1 MECRCSAAGGGEFKL
16 GGCNAAAI
24 EGDNFMGFQRSLAVV
39 LAGLLMAAAGCG
51 SGQGTV
57 PVDGIVTLD
66 GQPLE
71 GAAVSFAPA
80 KGRPA
85 TAQTDA
91 AGKFKLTT
99 FAAGDGAMPGP
110 YKVGVSKMEAPA
122 APSGNVQST
131 SPDGKT
137 QLSGPSSLRGGAP
150 PQPKSL
156 LPAKYLNPNTSGITV
171 EVKAGMEPVKLDL
184 SSK

>member
-1 MECRCSAAGGGEFKL
+1 MF
-16 GGCNAAAI
+16 I
-24 EGDNFMGFQRSLAVV
+24 GFQRGLAVV

-51 SGQGTV
+51 SGRGTV
-57 PVDGIVTLD
+57 PVEGIVTLD

-71 GAAVSFAPA
+71 NAAVSFVPA

-91 AGKFKLTT
+91 AGKFKLMT
-99 FAAGDGAMPGP
+99 FAPGDGAAPGP

-122 APSGNVQST
+122 APSGNVAST

-137 QLSGPSSLRGGAP
+137 MLSGPSSMRGGPP

-156 LPAKYLNPNTSGITV
+156 VPSKYLNPNTSELTV
-171 EVKAGMEPVKLDL
+171 EVKAGMEPVKLEL